1 MTDQSGPVHVPVSRF
16 RRLDSAKAMPTNDT
30 SGPLFTASS
39 PSAGLQRSLEN
50 KLRQAMDANG
60 SPEYALTWKMWDMP
74 AGVPICAL
82 RGSARRISDSDC
94 SGWRT
99 PDARTGR
106 GGVTSSPEVA
116 LQRQAAGHTLNLED
130 QVQLVGW
137 PTPCCVEPNT
147 HPDKVWERKQ
157 RLTAKTGVYR
167 GNDCG
172 LGSKVHLA
180 ATLTG
185 WPTPMAGSK
194 ATEDYNEAGNTDSG
208 RKTQSLFPA
217 RTESAAV
224 FRLNPRFSLWLQGFP
239 DVWVNFAPQAT
250 RSSRK
255 SAPRS

>member
-1 MTDQSGPVHVPVSRF
+1 MRCGLQGGPMKNLSGPDHVPVSRF

-39 PSAGLQRSLEN
+39 PSANLQRSLEN
-50 KLRQAMDANG
+50 KLRQAMGANG
-60 SPEYALTWKMWDMP
+60 SPEYALTWKTWDMP

-82 RGSARRISDSDC
+82 RAVARRISDSDC
-94 SGWRT
+94 SGWRS

-130 QVQLVGW
+130 QVQF
-137 PTPCCVEPNT
+137 
-147 HPDKVWERKQ
+147 
-157 RLTAKTGVYR
+157 A
-167 GNDCG
+167 
-172 LGSKVHLA
+172 
-180 ATLTG
+180 G
-185 WPTPMAGSK
+185 WPTPMAGTK
-194 ATEDYNEAGNTDSG
+194 ATEEYNEAGNTDSG

-217 RTESAAV
+217 RTESGAA
-224 FRLNPRFSLWLQGFP
+224 FRLNHHFSRWLMGYP
-239 DVWVNFAPQAT
+239 EDWANCAPTAM

>member
-1 MTDQSGPVHVPVSRF
+1 MTVKSGPDHVPVSRF

-30 SGPLFTASS
+30 SGPLFTHSS
-39 PSAGLQRSLEN
+39 PSAALQRSLES

-82 RGSARRISDSDC
+82 RGSVRRISDSAS
-94 SGWRT
+94 SGWRS

-116 LQRQAAGHTLNLED
+116 LQRLAAGHTLNLED
-130 QVQLVGW
+130 QVQFAGW
-137 PTPCCVEPNT
+137 PTPNAEHQNDT
-147 HPDKVWERKQ
+147 DTKWQERREALRAQKKNGNGFG
-157 RLTAKTGVYR
+157 LT
-167 GNDCG
+167 
-172 LGSKVHLA
+172 LGMA

-194 ATEDYNEAGNTDSG
+194 ATEEYNEAGNTDSG

-217 RTESAAV
+217 QTESAAAY
-224 FRLNPRFSLWLQGFP
+224 RLNHHFSRWLMGYP
-239 DVWVNFAPQAT
+239 EDWANCAPTVT

-255 SAPRS
+255 SALRS